1 MRTPTLA
8 RAAFL
13 ILMASAVCS
22 ARGRDSLL
30 AARVSSQAI
39 QNERADAFHLSR
51 LRDVAMVQKFRA
63 EGLLV
68 SVPSRTSSYYLQDV
82 PTDYR
87 YLRPWSKLFLDRI
100 SRDYYAR
107 FHEPL
112 RVTSML
118 RTVSV
123 QRRLSRTNPNAADA
137 IGSDR
142 SSHLTGATLDIS
154 KHGMDPRGVVWMR
167 NILLELKNAGYIY
180 PIEEFQE
187 PCFHVMVLPTYRNYA
202 ADPLGQATIR
212 RASVRR
218 PPVSGSS
225 VHRKF
230 RRRRRIHHAAH
241 HVGVA
246 RAAGHPDEAAR
257 AAN

>member
-1 MRTPTLA
+1 
-8 RAAFL
+8 
-13 ILMASAVCS
+13 MASAVCS

-202 ADPLGQATIR
+202 ADPLGQATSR